1 VSSELN
7 SPVNPQVEWMPF
19 VSRRLF
25 LRLVA
30 TAPFAGF
37 LGCKTTPCIFGYKLG
52 AGALYDENIASVYV
66 PVFHNRAFQTTPYRG
81 LEVDITQAV
90 IREIGRT
97 TNFKVVSD
105 PSRADTELL
114 GAVVQI
120 QKQIM
125 NRNQQNMVR
134 DGDLIVDVDVVWRDL
149 RTNEILSMPK
159 KSRPIVAGPFA
170 LPGDAPPTPFDPSVP
185 LPPPPGCEPQV
196 PYPTRIT
203 GIGRY
208 VPELGETNSSAS
220 KRVQDQIAVQIV
232 SMMEKKW

>member
-1 VSSELN
+1 
-7 SPVNPQVEWMPF
+7 MPN

-25 LRLVA
+25 LRLAAIAPVA
-30 TAPFAGF
+30 A
-37 LGCKTTPCIFGYKLG
+37 LIGCQTTPSIFGYKLG
-52 AGALYDENIASVYV
+52 AGALYDENITSVYV

-97 TNFKVVSD
+97 TTFKVVSD

-134 DGDLIVDVDVVWRDL
+134 DGDVVVDVDVVWRDL
-149 RTNEILSMPK
+149 RTNEILSMPRRG
-159 KSRPIVAGPFA
+159 RPLVAGP
-170 LPGDAPPTPFDPSVP
+170 LLVPGEAPAPPFDPSIP

-196 PYPTRIT
+196 VFPTRIT
-203 GIGRY
+203 GIGRF
-208 VPELGETNSSAS
+208 VPELGETNASAS

>member
-1 VSSELN
+1 M
-7 SPVNPQVEWMPF
+7 PV

-25 LRLVA
+25 LHLGA
-30 TAPFAGF
+30 TAPIAA
-37 LGCKTTPCIFGYKLG
+37 LIGCQTTPSIFGYKLG
-52 AGALYDENIASVYV
+52 AGALYDENITSVYV
-66 PVFHNRAFQTTPYRG
+66 PVFHNRSFQTTPYRG

-90 IREIGRT
+90 IREIGRS

-134 DGDLIVDVDVVWRDL
+134 DGDVVVDVDVVWRDL
-149 RTNEILSMPK
+149 RTNEILSMPR
-159 KSRPIVAGPFA
+159 RPRPLAAGL
-170 LPGDAPPTPFDPSVP
+170 LPGDPPPMPFDPSVP
-185 LPPPPGCEPQV
+185 LPPPPGCDPVV
-196 PYPTRIT
+196 PVPTRIT
-203 GIGRY
+203 GIGRF
-208 VPELGETNSSAS
+208 VPELGETNASAS